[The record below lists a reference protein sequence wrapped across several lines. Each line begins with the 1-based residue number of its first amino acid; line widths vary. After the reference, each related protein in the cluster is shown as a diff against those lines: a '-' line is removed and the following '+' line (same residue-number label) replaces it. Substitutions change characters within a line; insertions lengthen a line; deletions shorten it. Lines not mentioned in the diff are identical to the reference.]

1 MAQYIVKRLL
11 LLFPTLFVIAVVS
24 FGIIHL
30 PPGNYLD
37 TYIAN
42 LAATGE
48 TATEDEIAALEARYG
63 LNKPLPAQ
71 FLRWLWGFVRGDFGQ
86 SFQHEKPVRT
96 LIGER
101 LLFTVVISL
110 LSIVFT
116 YVMSIPIGIYSAV
129 RQYSPADHLFTG
141 VGFLGLSIPNFM
153 LALVLLFVL
162 YRNFDIVGIGLFSDA
177 YIEAPWSLAKGF
189 DLLKHLII
197 PVIVIGTAGT
207 AGLIRVM
214 RGNLLDEISRQYV
227 ITARAK
233 GLGER
238 RLLFKYPVRLAV
250 NPLVSS
256 VAWLLPEIISGETI
270 TAVVLSLATVGPL
283 LLSSL
288 LAQDMFLAGT
298 IVMFMAFLTVIGTLV
313 SDLLLAAIDPR
324 IRFEA
329 RGA

>member
-24 FGIIHL
+24 FAIIQL
-30 PPGNYLD
+30 PPGDYL
-37 TYIAN
+37 TSYIAN

-48 TATEDEIAALEARYG
+48 TATEAEIAALTAQYG
-63 LNKPLPAQ
+63 LDRPLPAQ

-86 SFQHEKPVRT
+86 SFQYEKPVRS
-96 LIGER
+96 LIQER
-101 LLFTVVISL
+101 LLFTVVISTA
-110 LSIVFT
+110 SIVFT

-141 VGFLGLSIPNFM
+141 IGFVGLATPNFL
-153 LALVLLFVL
+153 LALILLFLL
-162 YRNFDIVGIGLFSDA
+162 YQNFGIVGIGLFSDA
-177 YIEAPWSLAKGF
+177 YMEAPWSFARVI

-197 PVIVIGTAGT
+197 PVVVVGTAGT
-207 AGLIRVM
+207 AALIRVM
-214 RGNLLDEISRQYV
+214 RGNLLDEVSRQYV

-233 GLGER
+233 GLGET

-270 TAVVLSLATVGPL
+270 TAVVLSLATLGPML
-283 LLSSL
+283 LTALKS
-288 LAQDMFLAGT
+288 QDMFLAGT
-298 IVMFMAFLTVIGTLV
+298 IVMFMACLTVIGTMV
-313 SDLLLAAIDPR
+313 SDLMLAAIDPR
-324 IRFEA
+324 IRFEQ